1 MPKLVQL
8 TLLLSFWSFACNSV
22 GEFKNADK
30 PLTDLVKELR
40 LENQSFSI
48 LIEKRAYRLSM
59 LVNGEIIKQYPVVF
73 GPNAID
79 DKLMQGDGCTPEGK
93 LKIQSKYPHKSWAKF
108 LWLDYPNK
116 KSWEKHKQAK
126 ADGKIPQDAKIGGE
140 IGIHGVPEGYDH
152 AIDQKQ
158 NWTLG
163 CISLTRPA
171 INEIYQYVKAGTIV
185 EIRK

>member
-1 MPKLVQL
+1 M
-8 TLLLSFWSFACNSV
+8 F
-22 GEFKNADK
+22 
-30 PLTDLVKELR
+30 KELK
-40 LENQSFSI
+40 LNGKDFSI

-59 LVNGEIIKQYPVVF
+59 LVNGEIIKQYPVVL
-73 GPNAID
+73 GPNATD

-108 LWLDYPNK
+108 LWLDYPNQE
-116 KSWEKHKQAK
+116 SWTKHKQAK
-126 ADGKIPQDAKIGGE
+126 VDGKIPQDAKIGGE
-140 IGIHGVPEGYDH
+140 IGIHGVPEGYNH
-152 AIDQKQ
+152 AIAQKQ

-171 INEIYQYVKAGTIV
+171 INEIYDFVKAGTIV